1 MPTTIAGAGLGRVFD
16 MAYVASGNGLNTRNA
31 NAVSINVNS
40 PSSTAVITLTVSK
53 TFGGAY
59 AQNGINPFTYYYSQ
73 TASNGTGQW
82 IRNTQAASNVVTV
95 AGSIVVVSI
104 PLYMTQLP
112 DQFYYIKVTTTV
124 DGSALTQVLFHDLA
138 VQRAPANLAVLGA

>member
-16 MAYVASGNGLNTRNA
+16 SCLVASGNGLCTRNA

-40 PSSTAVITLTVSK
+40 PNSDAVITLTVAK

-59 AQNGINPFTYYYSQ
+59 AANGAVPFTYYYSQ
-73 TASNGTGQW
+73 TSSSGTGQW
-82 IRNTQAASNVVTV
+82 VRNTQAAGAVVTV

-112 DQFYYIKVTTTV
+112 DGYDYIKVTTTV
-124 DGSALTQVLFHDLA
+124 DASAITQVLFHDLA

>member
-16 MAYVASGNGLNTRNA
+16 SCMVASGNGLSVKNC

-53 TFGGAY
+53 TFSGAY
-59 AQNGINPFTYYYSQ
+59 AANGATPFTYYYSQ

-112 DQFYYIKVTTTV
+112 DLYDYIKVTTTV

-138 VQRAPANLAVLGA
+138 FQKSPANLLVLGA